1 MDAQADAEVDP
12 GAGRQRWRRRF
23 DEAAKSGQREA
34 DFTTLSG
41 LEVDPV
47 YGPAPGEVVPGF
59 ERIGWPG
66 EFPFTRGIH
75 ATGYRGKPWTIRQF
89 SGFGNARQTNE
100 RYKMLLRAGGAGLS
114 VAFDMPTLMGRD
126 SDDPRSLGEVGHC
139 GVAVDSAADMDVL
152 FEGIPLA
159 DVTTSMTISGPAVP
173 VFCMY
178 LVAAERQGA
187 DLSKLDGTLQT
198 DIFKEYIAQKEWLFP
213 PRPHLRLIGDLM
225 EYCGQ
230 HMPRYKPLSVSGYH
244 IREAGSTAAQ
254 ELAFTLADGF
264 GYVELGRSRGLDV
277 NEFAPGLSF
286 FFDAHIDFFEEI
298 AKFRA
303 ARRIWARWLR
313 DVYGAT
319 SPRAQ
324 WLRFHTQTA
333 GVSLTAPQPDNN
345 IVRTAIEALAAVLGG
360 TNSLHTNALDEVL
373 ALPGE
378 AAAETA
384 LRTQQ
389 VIMEETGVVNVSDP
403 LGGSWYVEA
412 LTDQMEAEAEAIFAQ
427 IRAMSKDG
435 SMTDGILAGI
445 ENGWFVGEIAEAAFA
460 YQQKLEKGEKKI
472 VGVNVHADTVA
483 EPLQILRI
491 SPVVEREQV
500 SALAGRRT
508 ERDQQAVDAGLAAL
522 VAASRTEANLV
533 PPMLDAARA
542 EATLGEI
549 CGALVS
555 QWGAYAE
562 SARF

>member
-1 MDAQADAEVDP
+1 MSGE
-12 GAGRQRWRRRF
+12 GGRQRWQKRY
-23 DEAAKSGQREA
+23 DAARKRDA

-41 LEVDPV
+41 VEVDPV
-47 YGPAPGEVVPGF
+47 YGPDDPASYPGF
-59 ERIGWPG
+59 DRIGWPG
-66 EFPFTRGIH
+66 EFPFTRGLY
-75 ATGYRGKPWTIRQF
+75 ATGYRGKTWTIRQF
-89 SGFGNARQTNE
+89 AGFGNAQQTNE
-100 RYKMLLRAGGAGLS
+100 RYKMILEAGGHGLS

-126 SDDPRSLGEVGHC
+126 SDDPRALGEVGHC
-139 GVAVDSAADMDVL
+139 GVAIDSAADMEVL
-152 FEGIPLA
+152 FADIPLQ

-213 PRPHLRLIGDLM
+213 PEPHLRLIGDLM
-225 EYCGQ
+225 EYCDREI
-230 HMPRYKPLSVSGYH
+230 PRYKPLSVSGYH

-264 GYVELGRSRGLDV
+264 GYVELGLSRGMDI
-277 NEFAPGLSF
+277 NRFAPGLSF

-319 SPRAQ
+319 DERAQ

-333 GVSLTAPQPDNN
+333 GVSLTAQQPDNN
-345 IVRTAIEALAAVLGG
+345 IVRTAVEALAAVLAG

-373 ALPGE
+373 ALPSGK
-378 AAAETA
+378 AAEIA

-389 VIMEETGVVNVSDP
+389 VLMEETGVVNVADP

-412 LTDQMEAEAEAIFAQ
+412 LTDEMERQAEEIFA
-427 IRAMSKDG
+427 RVKDMSSDG
-435 SMTDGILAGI
+435 SMTSGILRGI
-445 ENGWFVGEIAEAAFA
+445 EDGWFMAEIADAAFD
-460 YQQKLEKGEKKI
+460 YQKKLEKGDKKV
-472 VGVNVHADTVA
+472 VGVNVHESSVA
-483 EPLQILRI
+483 EDLEILRI
-491 SPVVEREQV
+491 SHEVEDEQRRV
-500 SALAGRRT
+500 LSERRT
-508 ERDQQAVDAGLAAL
+508 QRDESAAREAVQRMVD
-522 VAASRTEANLV
+522 VARTSDNMLPA
-533 PPMLDAARA
+533 MLDATRA

-549 CGALVS
+549 CDALRGE
-555 QWGAYAE
+555 WGGYLE
-562 SARF
+562 PPRF